1 MTPAHHDSGATA
13 PVASPDPSGRGV
25 DPSLSAYWPVPVLR
39 AVPSLAAA
47 AAITFNPDHSPQVGL
62 LTFGAAAV
70 AGGVVLAVGSALRLH
85 DRSSRTIAVL
95 QGVVG
100 AVIGALCLVFSH
112 GQLPVLVAFVTAW
125 AVLTGGLELL
135 TGLRRRRRSPLA
147 RDWTT
152 VGVLTLVLALV
163 FLVVPPDYSQQ
174 LGGIEQI
181 EGELTSSTVLVGIL
195 GAYGALVG
203 VFLVIAGLSLKWQT
217 GHPAPADTPDDKGRT
232 S

>member
-1 MTPAHHDSGATA
+1 MTPAHHDPRANPSL
-13 PVASPDPSGRGV
+13 ASPDPSTRG
-25 DPSLSAYWPVPVLR
+25 DDRSSSAYWPVPVAR
-39 AVPSLAAA
+39 AVPLLASA

-62 LTFGAAAV
+62 VAFGAAAAV
-70 AGGVVLAVGSALRLH
+70 GGVVLAAGSALRLT

-125 AVLTGGLELL
+125 AVLTGVLELL

-152 VGVLTLVLALV
+152 VGVLTLALAVV

-203 VFLVIAGLSLKWQT
+203 VFLVIAGLSLKWQP
-217 GHPAPADTPDDKGRT
+217 GHPAAADTPDDKART

>member
-1 MTPAHHDSGATA
+1 MSPVHHDSGADARAT
-13 PVASPDPSGRGV
+13 PVDAAARGV
-25 DPSLSAYWPVPVLR
+25 DPALSAYWAVPVLR
-39 AVPSLAAA
+39 AVPLLGLA

-70 AGGVVLAVGSALRLH
+70 VGGAVLAVGSALRLA

-125 AVLTGGLELL
+125 AVITGVLELL

-147 RDWTT
+147 RDWTS
-152 VGVLTLVLALV
+152 VGVLTLVLAV
-163 FLVVPPDYSQQ
+163 VYLVVPPDYSQQ

-217 GHPAPADTPDDKGRT
+217 GHPVAADIPDDKART